1 MGIFSRVLAKYLVPR
16 TEIEKMI
23 VEVRSLGYD
32 MFLNAEIEP
41 SKISDLRRYLP
52 NVEVVTVK
60 VEEKAPASGKALA
73 ELELRKKL
81 GVNVIGILRDSG
93 NILNPV
99 KETEIEAGDVL
110 LLLGTSEQIAMT
122 RYLFRDPMR
131 YPRPGAGALK
141 DREGPAEGVDEK
153 SDAEGEGAI

>member
-1 MGIFSRVLAKYLVPR
+1 M
-16 TEIEKMI
+16 
-23 VEVRSLGYD
+23 
-32 MFLNAEIEP
+32 
-41 SKISDLRRYLP
+41 
-52 NVEVVTVK
+52 
-60 VEEKAPASGKALA
+60 
-73 ELELRKKL
+73 
-81 GVNVIGILRDSG
+81 NVIGILRDSG

>member
-1 MGIFSRVLAKYLVPR
+1 
-16 TEIEKMI
+16 MI
-23 VEVRSLGYD
+23 GEVRSLGYD

-41 SKISDLRRYLP
+41 FEDLDLRRYLP

-60 VEEKAPASGKALA
+60 VEEKAPASVSSSGAGAGSKP
-73 ELELRKKL
+73 

-110 LLLGTSEQIAMT
+110 LPSSA
-122 RYLFRDPMR
+122 
-131 YPRPGAGALK
+131 PRS
-141 DREGPAEGVDEK
+141 R
-153 SDAEGEGAI
+153 